1 MIKIHTTSYLRGL
14 WAEIYA
20 MLALFFRGY
29 RILAWRYKTPVGEV
43 DIVAIRRNILV
54 FVEVK
59 LRPDLDQGYAAVTP
73 RSQQRITRA
82 ANHFIA
88 SHHKFQGVSFRFDVM
103 AVAGWRLRHL
113 DNAWHCPP

>member
-1 MIKIHTTSYLRGL
+1 MIKLSVTSYLRGL
-14 WAEIYA
+14 WAEFYA

-59 LRPDLDQGYAAVTP
+59 LRPDLDQGIAAVTP
-73 RSQQRITRA
+73 RSRQRITRA
-82 ANHFIA
+82 ASHFMV
-88 SHHKFQGVSFRFDVM
+88 SHRKFQGASPRFDVM
-103 AVAGWRLRHL
+103 AVSGWRLRHL
-113 DNAWHCPP
+113 DNAWDCPP